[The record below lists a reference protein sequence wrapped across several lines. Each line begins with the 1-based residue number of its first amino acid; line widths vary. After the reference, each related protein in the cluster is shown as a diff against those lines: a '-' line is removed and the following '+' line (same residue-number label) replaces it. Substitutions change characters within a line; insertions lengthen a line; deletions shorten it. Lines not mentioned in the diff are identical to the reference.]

1 MFAGR
6 YRVGKRDGKTP
17 TGVVVPGQEGNTR
30 PITSPEIEEANS
42 LPPLVTEVM
51 SVVRLNWDFMT
62 ANEFNPIPYALSL
75 LDGSSLGRD
84 YESFCDI
91 HDSLEKAM
99 DLIVNDYH
107 QAFNSAIQTF
117 SSVVDTISE
126 SQKKVQEMRENL
138 EKSKNWLECKRF
150 DLLHLWVKSIQFK
163 EMSRILE
170 SIDELQRSPT
180 KIQTL
185 IDGKYYLTAVKTLV
199 SSIRTLNASDVVDI
213 GAMDTVKEKLAQMSK
228 QVYDLIL
235 EEIHDHLYLKTA
247 PAMARIEP
255 ILNTSKENVEIAIG
269 NEYQFFTRTKL
280 DYVFDQIKPELF
292 DDFESN
298 PETNSFCYL
307 QALVESLKVLDKLE
321 DGLKVID
328 SRVTQELFGVV
339 EKTIEE
345 QEHSTTNQPLSHDG
359 NFDDSPAE
367 NNPLASILLTLYD
380 RFECIVMSH
389 MFILKVASGEGGID
403 KDKVP
408 YTASDICHAVQGE
421 VKTVLYDYLITVEK
435 TIASTNTVSSMNEIL
450 RDKRKPAE
458 RIGKQVFRINGA
470 SNSTLCVISENEDQD
485 EIWKDA
491 DLAKCSVNDTLVGK
505 GVVDKYANVLSN
517 GHKPLIRPEAS
528 NILIAFK
535 PTMQFTDS
543 LEQAV
548 GISPG
553 VFHVFLEDF
562 VLNVFLPQ
570 THDLVTNFYHNFIN
584 GIDSFQ
590 TDQLPEPSFP
600 LLKSVIALGYL
611 LQSMCKMSNTIP
623 IHKEEFLKS
632 LEFILE
638 KFHEKCLSRFR
649 TLISTEQSG
658 SENSGSISFAW
669 TKNEKLTELMA
680 ENLFL
685 TDAFDTPAQMNRN
698 QAAWQKETDLEMKL
712 KGERSFHRSELI
724 FESRRLQGLA
734 QLHYSMEWLAAQI
747 MYMKGDTGSSTGLV
761 ATKVFENSVESLT
774 EYVRLSSDSLP
785 QLIVD
790 SSELPQAEMTT
801 EMANRFSV
809 LANSFKALEKKCIY
823 SLRVE
828 LRCHSMYYLDL
839 ALREGTYVSDDSNPS
854 PDPYISMLNMD
865 LSAAEEVVVTAL
877 PIRKTRFLFDGL
889 GELMAQVL
897 IFNLRYIRTVNLNG
911 VLRLVRNIQ
920 SLQQNLTNLACAH
933 QESLD
938 RAKTYYELL
947 GLDVEAI
954 LKMIPKNSGQY
965 TYDEYKAIL
974 DLKFH
979 DAIVEG
985 GAAIKPYE
993 ETIVKLKR
1001 YFIDHR
1007 N

>member
-51 SVVRLNWDFMT
+51 SV
-62 ANEFNPIPYALSL
+62 FNPIPYALSL

-170 SIDELQRSPT
+170 SMQVGFDELQRSPT

-345 QEHSTTNQPLSHDG
+345 QEHRHVVYHLLADLSCSSFLNNYSTTNQPLSHDG

-380 RFECIVMSH
+380 RFELCICLFFRDNNVEMLFQTICRVKSNYL
-389 MFILKVASGEGGID
+389 IWSA
-403 KDKVP
+403 VP

-570 THDLVTNFYHNFIN
+570 THDL
-584 GIDSFQ
+584 
-590 TDQLPEPSFP
+590 
-600 LLKSVIALGYL
+600 SVIALGYL

-828 LRCHSMYYLDL
+828 LRCHSM
-839 ALREGTYVSDDSNPS
+839 
-854 PDPYISMLNMD
+854 
-865 LSAAEEVVVTAL
+865 
-877 PIRKTRFLFDGL
+877 FLFDGL